1 MGRTPVRAAA
11 LTVLV
16 TLVFLASCGQDETP
30 QQTTVAETTAA
41 SSVPVVAET
50 TAGSGQSETVRDQP
64 FALNTDQPIPADFK
78 AAYQRNAL
86 IAVQFYKPVDDPFY
100 PQGLS
105 VDKQVQKS
113 IDKLRPQYPTVEFFS
128 YKITDPG
135 TATDQDELG
144 EGQYGTLAAQMGVG
158 LTPYVATLAPA
169 EEGYEIQNLYQ
180 GYTPRE
186 VLSQALFDLTAA
198 NVSSNTS
205 DIDVTI
211 EQLELTDEGGGLEY
225 VTIRNRGAEAVNL
238 VGFGFNVLDLETG
251 EVNPD
256 TEGLLISDGED
267 GGGGVQLEAGQEIAV
282 GRAPDVVD
290 QDGERVVGTFAGG
303 EALDLAPGD
312 QVALLDSGGA
322 VADTFVV

>member
-1 MGRTPVRAAA
+1 MGRIPVRAAA

-16 TLVFLASCGQDETP
+16 AVVFLASCGGGGEETTAP
-30 QQTTVAETTAA
+30 PPTTAATAAATAAQTTV
-41 SSVPVVAET
+41 
-50 TAGSGQSETVRDQP
+50 GSGQSETVRDQP
-64 FALNTDQPIPADFK
+64 FALNTSQPIPADFK

-86 IAVQFYKPVDDPFY
+86 ITVQFYKPVDDPFY

-105 VDKQVQKS
+105 VDTQVQKS
-113 IDKLRPQYPTVEFFS
+113 IDRLRPQYPTVEFFS
-128 YKITDPG
+128 YDITDPG
-135 TATDQDELG
+135 TATEQDELR

-158 LTPYVATLAPA
+158 LTPFVATLAPA
-169 EEGYEIQNLYQ
+169 EEGYEIKNLFQ
-180 GYTPRE
+180 GFTPRE
-186 VLSQALFDLTAA
+186 VLSQALFDLTA
-198 NVSSNTS
+198 NDVRSNTS
-205 DIDVTI
+205 DIDVSI

-225 VTIRNRGAEAVNL
+225 VTIRNRGAEPVNL

-256 TEGLLISDGED
+256 TEGLLISNGED
-267 GGGGVQLEAGQEIAV
+267 GGGEIQLEAGQEVSV

-290 QDGERVVGTFAGG
+290 QDGERVAGTFSGG
-303 EALDLAPGD
+303 EALDLVPGD